1 MSAKRLCA
9 LAVLFT
15 LPTLQAQKSSSLYP
29 PADLLAKIKPDAIR
43 AQMAYL
49 SDDLLEGRRTGT
61 HGYMLAAKYVATQL
75 QEMGLKPA
83 GDSGTY
89 FQKVRFRS
97 ITLNREKSSFT
108 LRINGQEQALR
119 FGDEFIAGGDDLN
132 PDSSVEARTVF
143 VGYGVT
149 APEFNYDDYGNT
161 DVRGK
166 IVVALYGAPTN
177 FPVAPHAHYSSPT
190 VKIANAVARGAIGYI
205 SIWAGKRAERTPL
218 AKRARYVHA
227 RLRWLD
233 ENNLPNDSQP
243 QIKGS
248 ASISEAVAS
257 KMFEG
262 AAKSYKDTFADSEA
276 NKPQSFPLNA
286 TVGLHLVSEHS
297 ETESPNVAGI
307 LPGSDPKLKDEY
319 VVFSAHLDHL
329 GIGAPVNGDNIYNGA
344 IDNGSGS
351 AGVLEVARA
360 LSSMPKAPRRSI
372 LFLFVTGEEEGL
384 LGSDAYAHHPTV
396 PIAQIA
402 ANVNMDELACWYDF
416 ADIVPQGA
424 DHSTIGKV
432 VDDVA
437 KHMNLQISPD
447 PQPDEV
453 FFVRSDQY
461 SFVKQGVPAVG
472 VDAGYK
478 TVDPKLDGKKIQDEW
493 EDKYYHQ
500 PNDDMN
506 QPYLDL
512 NAAAKCVRLD
522 LAIGY
527 EIAQQTERPQWNK
540 GDFFEKFARK
550 DQGQWRKIKM
560 TSPRIKAPAIR
571 DLQPPQG

>member
-1 MSAKRLCA
+1 MLATRRLVVLIL
-9 LAVLFT
+9 LAVSVS
-15 LPTLQAQKSSSLYP
+15 QAQRSLYP
-29 PADLLAKIKPDAIR
+29 PADLLARIRPDAIR

-75 QEMGLKPA
+75 QEMGLKRA
-83 GDSGTY
+83 GDSNTY
-89 FQKVRFRS
+89 FQKVRFREIMLDRDKTT
-97 ITLNREKSSFT
+97 ITLK
-108 LRINGQEQALR
+108 INGQEQALR
-119 FGDEFIAGGDDLN
+119 FGDDFIAGGDDLN
-132 PDSSVEARTVF
+132 PDSSVEAPVVF

-149 APEFNYDDYGNT
+149 APEFHYDDYANT

-166 IVVALYGAPTN
+166 IVVTFYGAPTN
-177 FPVAPHAHYSSPT
+177 FPIAPHAHYSSPT
-190 VKIANAVARGAIGYI
+190 VKVANAVSRGAVGFI
-205 SIWAGKRAERTPL
+205 SIWAGKRAQRTPL
-218 AKRARYVHA
+218 PKRARYVHA

-233 ENNLPNDSQP
+233 ENNRPNDSQP

-248 ASISEAVAS
+248 ASISEGVAV

-262 AAKSYKDTFADSEA
+262 APKSYKDAFADSEA
-276 NKPQSFPLNA
+276 NKPQSFPLSA
-286 TVGLHLVSEHS
+286 TVALHLVSNHS
-297 ETESPNVAGI
+297 EIESPNVAAI
-307 LPGSDPKLKDEY
+307 LPGSDPKLKEEY

-360 LSSMPKAPRRSI
+360 FSSLPKAPRRSI

-396 PIAQIA
+396 PLAQIA

-432 VDDVA
+432 VEDVA

-461 SFVKQGVPAVG
+461 SFVKQGVPAVA

-478 TVDPKLDGKKIQDEW
+478 IVDPKLDGKKIQDEW

-527 EIAQQTERPQWNK
+527 EIAQQTERPRWNK
-540 GDFFEKFARK
+540 GDFFAKFEKN
-550 DQGQWRKIKM
+550 
-560 TSPRIKAPAIR
+560 SPSKQTAS
-571 DLQPPQG
+571 GN

>member
-9 LAVLFT
+9 LAFLLT
-15 LPTLQAQKSSSLYP
+15 IPISQAQKSSSLYP
-29 PADLLAKIKPDAIR
+29 PADLLAKIRPDAIR

-49 SDDLLEGRRTGT
+49 SDDLLEGRKTGT
-61 HGYMLAAKYVATQL
+61 RGYMLAAKYVATQL

-83 GDSGTY
+83 GDNGTY
-89 FQKVRFRS
+89 FQKIRFRQ
-97 ITLNREKSSFT
+97 ITLDREKTTFT
-108 LRINGQEQALR
+108 LKVNGQEQALR
-119 FGDEFIAGGDDLN
+119 FGDDFIAGGDDLN
-132 PDSSVEARTVF
+132 PDSSVAAQTVF

-149 APEFNYDDYGNT
+149 APEFNYDDYANT

-166 IVVALYGAPTN
+166 IVVAFYGAPTN
-177 FPVAPHAHYSSPT
+177 FPIAPHAHYSSPT
-190 VKIANAVARGAIGYI
+190 VKIANAVSRGAIGFI
-205 SIWAGKRAERTPL
+205 SIWAGKRAEKTPL
-218 AKRARYVHA
+218 PRRARYVRA

-233 ENNLPNDSQP
+233 ENNRPNDSQP

-248 ASISEAVAS
+248 ASISEGVAS

-262 AAKSYKDTFADSEA
+262 ASKAYKDAFADSEA

-286 TVGLHLVSEHS
+286 TVALHLASEHG
-297 ETESPNVAGI
+297 EIESPNVAAI
-307 LPGSDPKLKDEY
+307 LPGSDPKLKEEY
-319 VVFSAHLDHL
+319 VAFTAHLDHL
-329 GIGAPVNGDNIYNGA
+329 GLGTLVNGDNIYNGA

-351 AGVLEVARA
+351 AGVLEIARA
-360 LSSMPKAPRRSI
+360 LSSMPKTPRRSI

-384 LGSDAYAHHPTV
+384 LGSDAYAHHPTI
-396 PIAQIA
+396 PIKQIA

-424 DHSTIGKV
+424 DHSTIGKLV
-432 VDDVA
+432 EDVA
-437 KHMNLQISPD
+437 RHMNLQISPD

-461 SFVKQGVPAVG
+461 SFVKQGVPAVA

-493 EDKYYHQ
+493 ESKYYHE

-527 EIAQQTERPQWNK
+527 EIAQQTERPHWNE
-540 GDFFEKFARK
+540 GDFFAKFVNHGGTHTAGS
-550 DQGQWRKIKM
+550 Q
-560 TSPRIKAPAIR
+560 
-571 DLQPPQG
+571 

>member
-161 DVRGK
+161 DVQGK

-540 GDFFEKFARK
+540 GDFFEKFARS

>member
-1 MSAKRLCA
+1 MSAKNLCA
-9 LAVLFT
+9 LVFLLAI
-15 LPTLQAQKSSSLYP
+15 PTLQAQKSLYP

-61 HGYMLAAKYVATQL
+61 RGYMLAAKYVAAQL
-75 QEMGLKPA
+75 QEMGLKPG
-83 GDSGTY
+83 GDNRTY
-89 FQKVRFRS
+89 FQKVRFRE
-97 ITLNREKSSFT
+97 ITLTRDKTTFT
-108 LRINGQEQALR
+108 LKMNGQEHSLS
-119 FGDEFIAGGDDLN
+119 FGDDFIAGGDDLS
-132 PDSSVEARTVF
+132 PDSSLEGQLVF

-149 APEFNYDDYGNT
+149 APEFNYDDYANT

-166 IVVALYGAPTN
+166 IVVALYGAPMN
-177 FPVAPHAHYSSPT
+177 FPIAPHAHYSSST

-205 SIWAGKRAERTPL
+205 SIWGGKRAQRTPL
-218 AKRARYVHA
+218 AKRARYVHS

-233 ENNLPNDSQP
+233 ENNLPNDAQP

-248 ASISEAVAS
+248 AAISEAVAT

-262 AAKSYKDTFADSEA
+262 AAKSYKEAFADSEA
-276 NKPQSFPLNA
+276 NKPQSFPLKA
-286 TVGLHLVSEHS
+286 TVALHLVSTHT
-297 ETESPNVAGI
+297 ETDSPNVVAI

-360 LSSMPKAPRRSI
+360 LSTMQKAPRRSI
-372 LFLFVTGEEEGL
+372 VFLFVTGEEEGL
-384 LGSDAYAHHPTV
+384 LGSDAYAYHPTV
-396 PIAQIA
+396 PIEKIA
-402 ANVNMDELACWYDF
+402 ANVNMDELSCWYDF

-437 KHMNLQISPD
+437 RHMNLQISPD

-461 SFVKQGVPAVG
+461 SFVKRGVPAVA

-478 TVDPKLDGKKIQDEW
+478 TVDPKLDGKKIQDDW
-493 EDKYYHQ
+493 EDNYYHQ

-512 NAAAKCVRLD
+512 NAAAKCVRMD
-522 LAIGY
+522 LAIG
-527 EIAQQTERPQWNK
+527 
-540 GDFFEKFARK
+540 
-550 DQGQWRKIKM
+550 
-560 TSPRIKAPAIR
+560 
-571 DLQPPQG
+571 

>member
-329 GIGAPVNGDNIYNGA
+329 GIGAPVN
-344 IDNGSGS
+344 
-351 AGVLEVARA
+351 
-360 LSSMPKAPRRSI
+360 
-372 LFLFVTGEEEGL
+372 
-384 LGSDAYAHHPTV
+384 
-396 PIAQIA
+396 
-402 ANVNMDELACWYDF
+402 
-416 ADIVPQGA
+416 
-424 DHSTIGKV
+424 
-432 VDDVA
+432 
-437 KHMNLQISPD
+437 
-447 PQPDEV
+447 
-453 FFVRSDQY
+453 
-461 SFVKQGVPAVG
+461 
-472 VDAGYK
+472 
-478 TVDPKLDGKKIQDEW
+478 
-493 EDKYYHQ
+493 
-500 PNDDMN
+500 
-506 QPYLDL
+506 
-512 NAAAKCVRLD
+512 
-522 LAIGY
+522 
-527 EIAQQTERPQWNK
+527 
-540 GDFFEKFARK
+540 
-550 DQGQWRKIKM
+550 
-560 TSPRIKAPAIR
+560 
-571 DLQPPQG
+571 

>member
-1 MSAKRLCA
+1 MLVNRS
-9 LAVLFT
+9 AVLFVLFAIST
-15 LPTLQAQKSSSLYP
+15 VQAQKSLYP
-29 PADLLAKIKPDAIR
+29 SADLLAKIRPDALR
-43 AQMAYL
+43 AQMTYL

-61 HGYMLAAKYVATQL
+61 RGYMLAAKYVATQL

-83 GDSGTY
+83 GDSDTY
-89 FQKVRFRS
+89 FQKVRFRE
-97 ITLNREKSSFT
+97 ITLNREKTSFT
-108 LRINGQEQALR
+108 LKMNGQEQTLR
-119 FGDEFIAGGDDLN
+119 FGDDFIAGGDDLN
-132 PDSSVEARTVF
+132 PDSSVEAQTVF

-149 APEFNYDDYGNT
+149 APEFNYDDYAKI

-166 IVVALYGAPTN
+166 IVVAFYGAPTN
-177 FPVAPHAHYSSPT
+177 FPIAPHAHYSSPT
-190 VKIANAVARGAIGYI
+190 VKIANAVSRGAIGYI
-205 SIWAGKRAERTPL
+205 SIWAGKRAQRTPL
-218 AKRARYVHA
+218 ARRARYVHA

-233 ENNLPNDSQP
+233 QNNRPNDSQP
-243 QIKGS
+243 QIKGN
-248 ASISEAVAS
+248 ASISEDVAT
-257 KMFEG
+257 KMFAG
-262 AAKSYKDTFADSEA
+262 SLKSYKDAFADSEA
-276 NKPQSFPLNA
+276 NKPQSFPLSA
-286 TVGLHLVSEHS
+286 TVALHLVSEHG
-297 ETESPNVAGI
+297 EIESPNVVAL

-384 LGSDAYAHHPTV
+384 LGSDAYANNPKA

-424 DHSTIGKV
+424 DHSTIGQV

-461 SFVKQGVPAVG
+461 SFVKQGVPAVA

-512 NAAAKCVRLD
+512 NAAAKCVRMD

-527 EIAQQTERPQWNK
+527 EIAQQTERPRWNK
-540 GDFFEKFARK
+540 GDFFEKFAK
-550 DQGQWRKIKM
+550 TDEHGQLKSI
-560 TSPRIKAPAIR
+560 TFT
-571 DLQPPQG
+571 PPQVKALPAP